1 MTAHALLSAS
11 GAHRWLNCTAAPLF
25 ESEFPDR
32 ASDYAEEGTLA
43 HAIAELKLH
52 KYIEPMSKATYT
64 RRLNKLKGTRYTIGA
79 HAGEVISQPE
89 MDGYTDDYRDYVRE
103 LLLRYPVR
111 PHIGIERRVEFSE
124 YVPGGFGTADCLI
137 VTPRELHVVDLK
149 YGKGVPV
156 SAQDNPQ
163 MQLYA
168 LGALSAYGAL
178 FPIER
183 IHMTIFQPR
192 INNVSAVEIGAAELR
207 TGAEEEVKPKAR
219 EAAEGSGTF
228 APGAWCR
235 FCRAK
240 LECKARANYYVD
252 NYLTVA
258 HAKRDPR
265 CMSHAELAQYL
276 GAADV
281 LKQWAED
288 MQDYAL
294 SECLAGAEVPG
305 WKAVEGRGS
314 RAFTDQDAAFAELI
328 KHGIDETIL
337 YSRVPL
343 TLAQTEKAIGKK
355 EFSALVGKFVV
366 KNPGKP
372 ALAPASDKRPA
383 ITNKTKAADVFE
395 KIGG

>member
-79 HAGEVISQPE
+79 HAGEVIFQPE
-89 MDGYTDDYRDYVRE
+89 MDDCTDDYRDYIRE
-103 LLLRYPVR
+103 QLLSYPAR
-111 PHIGIERRVEFSE
+111 PHIGVEQRVEFSE
-124 YVPGGFGTADCLI
+124 YAPDGFGTADCLI
-137 VTPRELHVVDLK
+137 VTPRVLHVVDLK
-149 YGKGVPV
+149 YGKGVPI
-156 SAQDNPQ
+156 SAEGNPQ
-163 MQLYA
+163 MRLYA
-168 LGALSAYGAL
+168 VGALAAYRSI

-183 IHMTIFQPR
+183 VRMTIFQPR
-192 INNVSAVEIGAAELR
+192 ISSISTDEIDAAELR
-207 TGAEEEVKPKAR
+207 AWAEEEVKPKAQ
-219 EAAEGSGTF
+219 EAVEGRGSF
-228 APGAWCR
+228 APGEWCR

-240 LECKARANYYVD
+240 LTCKARAAYYAD

-265 CMSHAELAQYL
+265 CMSHEELSRYL
-276 GAADV
+276 GVAGV

-288 MQDYAL
+288 LQDYAL

-314 RAFTDQDAAFAELI
+314 RAFTDQDAAFTELI
-328 KHGIDETIL
+328 KNGIDEAIL

-343 TLAQTEKAIGKK
+343 TLAQAEKAIGKK
-355 EFSALVGKFVV
+355 EFNDLVGKFVV

-372 ALAPASDKRPA
+372 TLAPASDKRPA
-383 ITNKTKAADVFE
+383 VTNEVKATDVFE